1 MDRTHFLPGILS
13 RAADVDLAIG
23 PQFGQSRSHSPGKLI
38 ISGRMQCAVSLH
50 GSIIDF
56 VYLCYSLCF
65 SVDNPSF
72 ERDHM
77 PIFGIM
83 NQHQAGIVTANF
95 SEFILCRGNACEG
108 WMEFCLRA
116 FLSDNSSC
124 IVTTCSHH
132 LLREF
137 R

>member
-1 MDRTHFLPGILS
+1 MDKRALWTHFLPGILS

-23 PQFGQSRSHSPGKLI
+23 PQFGQSRSRSAGKLV

-72 ERDHM
+72 EQDHM

-83 NQHQAGIVTANF
+83 NQHQA
-95 SEFILCRGNACEG
+95 LCTQT
-108 WMEFCLRA
+108 
-116 FLSDNSSC
+116 LSNSSC
-124 IVTTCSHH
+124 AVEMFVKVGWNSA
-132 LLREF
+132 
-137 R
+137 